1 MKKPYQIKG
10 REQGRGKPWVE
21 KFATLPEAQTYIK
34 ARWQGVDYMDGNDGF
49 HTDASTYE
57 LIGFSL
63 KDVGTISWKGEG
75 ADIWREYKFTDFTAE
90 KKPEPVQLAP
100 AHSMGPWYVKK
111 NLTLWGADDTLI
123 AGIYNT
129 DTEQLED
136 TSEAKANARLIATAP
151 ELLAGLEM
159 AVLPLFQYVNAGCPG
174 ASASSRDGTE
184 DTLALIR
191 TIIAKAKGL
200 APAKEAPAKPVPL
213 LPEDRPAKKSDSK

>member
-1 MKKPYQIKG
+1 MKNPYQINC
-10 REQGRGKPWVE
+10 REEGRGKPSVN

-34 ARWQGVDYMDGNDGF
+34 DRWQGADYMDGDSGF

-57 LIGFSL
+57 LIGFTL
-63 KDVGTISWKGEG
+63 KDVGTVSWLGEG
-75 ADIWREYKFTDFTAE
+75 AGIWRDYKFTDFTAE
-90 KKPEPVQLAP
+90 KKPEPIQPAP
-100 AHSMGPWYVKK
+100 ALHSLGPWHVEK

-151 ELLAGLEM
+151 EMLAGLEM

-184 DTLALIR
+184 DTLALLR

-200 APAKEAPAKPVPL
+200 APAKAAPAKPVPM
-213 LPEDRPAKKSDSK
+213 LPVDKSKKNLAR